1 MFGKKKFSVETAR
14 MNVSKYRQNEYS
26 ARMGRLISTI
36 KDEVEKASMKGDL
49 GVDVTTYTLKQAKF
63 PDDLEDV
70 FISEVEKTFKDL
82 GFEVDIT
89 HYRKSFLSIKLYW

>member
-36 KDEVEKASMKGDL
+36 KDEVEKASMIL
-49 GVDVTTYTLKQAKF
+49 VLM
-63 PDDLEDV
+63 
-70 FISEVEKTFKDL
+70 
-82 GFEVDIT
+82 
-89 HYRKSFLSIKLYW
+89 